1 MRRVVFNQK
10 GGVGKSTISCNLAAI
25 SAARGKRTLM
35 VDLDPQT
42 NSTRYLL
49 GDKAE
54 QVRPT
59 LAEYFNEM
67 LSFKFNRRSVRDF
80 IHGTPFP
87 GLDLLPAHREMDF
100 LHDKLGARYKI
111 FKLRE
116 ALDQLGEYREIF
128 IDTPPAMN
136 FYTRS
141 ALIAASSVLIPFD
154 CDDFSRRS
162 LYQLMED
169 VAEIREDHNPHLRVE
184 GIVVN
189 QFQPRARLPKR
200 LVCEL
205 SEEGLPVLQAH
216 LSASVKIRESHEQAL
231 PLVHLFPTHKVTG
244 QFEALWEELDGSST
258 SGERDGATS
267 AVQADS
273 PMPLP
278 A

>member
-1 MRRVVFNQK
+1 MRRVIFNQK

-25 SAARGKRTLM
+25 SAARGNKTLV

-49 GDKAE
+49 GNGAD
-54 QVRPT
+54 QLRPT
-59 LAEYFNEM
+59 LAEFFNEM
-67 LSFKFNRRSVRDF
+67 LSFKFNRRTVREF

-87 GLDLLPAHREMDF
+87 GLDILPADREMDF

-116 ALDQLGEYREIF
+116 TLEQLNEYHDIF

-154 CDDFSRRS
+154 CDDFSRRA
-162 LYQLMED
+162 LYQLMND
-169 VAEIREDHNPHLRVE
+169 IGEIREDHNPQLRVE

-189 QFQPRARLPKR
+189 QFQPRARLPAR
-200 LVCEL
+200 LVAEL
-205 SEEGLPVLQAH
+205 TDEGLPIFRSC
-216 LSASVKIRESHEQAL
+216 LSSSVRIKESHDQSQ
-231 PLVHLFPTHKVTG
+231 PMVHLFPKHKVTA
-244 QFEALWEELDGSST
+244 QFESLWDELNGMHQ
-258 SGERDGATS
+258 GA
-267 AVQADS
+267 AAH
-273 PMPLP
+273 P
-278 A
+278 APA